1 MALILSVET
10 SVNGCSVAIHED
22 GIVRSNFELFEERS
36 SAEMLTVLME
46 QALRV
51 SKKDF
56 SDLDALA
63 VSKGPG
69 SYTGLR
75 IGVSTVKGVCY
86 AMDLPLVSMNSLDI
100 MIAQIKP
107 TFNGL
112 ICPMLDARRMEVYCK
127 VVNAKKEEL
136 MPTTAV
142 VVDEDSFEGFLKDN
156 KVLFCGEGAEKVKT
170 IITHPNAAFLGSEI
184 RPKACDMGQAAFLRF
199 ENGEFENVSDFE
211 PFYLKEFVGTTP
223 SKNKKVTA

>member
-10 SVNGCSVAIHED
+10 SINGCSAAIHEN
-22 GIVRSNFELFEERS
+22 GVLRSNFELFEERS
-36 SAEMLTVLME
+36 SAEMLTVLIE

-51 SKKDF
+51 LKKEF
-56 SDLDALA
+56 SDLDAVA

-75 IGVSTVKGVCY
+75 IGVSTVKGICY
-86 AMDLPLVSMNSLDI
+86 ATDLPLVSINSLDL
-100 MIAQIKP
+100 MVSQVKP
-107 TFNGL
+107 VFGGL

-127 VVNAKKEEL
+127 IKDASGAER
-136 MPTTAV
+136 MPTAAV
-142 VVDEDSFEGFLKDN
+142 VVDENSFPDFLEES
-156 KVLFCGEGAEKVKT
+156 KVLFCGQGAEKVKGV
-170 IITHPNAAFLGSEI
+170 ITHKNAFFLGAEI
-184 RPKACDMGQAAFLRF
+184 RPRASEMGAAVFAKFKNSDF
-199 ENGEFENVSDFE
+199 ENIAEFE